1 MVLPRGIEFFRS
13 VLRLGRRP
21 VRRTGRGLVAEGCR
35 VPGAL
40 RDDALVVVAAVL
52 PLSLYLLREHAIA
65 GAAGF
70 PLDDSWIHLQFARN
84 LAEGAGFAYNPG
96 MPVAG
101 STAPLWTL
109 LLGAAVRA
117 GGAQL
122 WVAKLLGIACT
133 LVAAL
138 LTRRLALALGAERA
152 GARVAGVALL
162 WAGPVTWGALA
173 GMEGGLAAPLAAP
186 ALRAPAPHLTG
197 RGPGLP
203 T

>member
-1 MVLPRGIEFFRS
+1 MLLSCGIELFRP

-21 VRRTGRGLVAEGCR
+21 VRRTGPTLVAEGGR
-35 VPGAL
+35 VLGAL

-96 MPVAG
+96 VPVAG

-109 LLGAAVRA
+109 LLGAAVRV

-122 WVAKLLGIACT
+122 WRRACCS
-133 LVAAL
+133 
-138 LTRRLALALGAERA
+138 GSP
-152 GARVAGVALL
+152 ARSS
-162 WAGPVTWGALA
+162 P
-173 GMEGGLAAPLAAP
+173 PC
-186 ALRAPAPHLTG
+186 
-197 RGPGLP
+197 
-203 T
+203 